1 MASWQKPKNTST
13 TVPVQSLWQQKSFAN
28 AIRGENSGAASSG
41 TQHADVAQL
50 LQASAMPVSRLS
62 PTSRLHSPEQNSV
75 SSGLNLINVQ
85 PAFNHLETLQQRLTE
100 TQRNLREIDEAIH
113 KLDSMLHE
121 DHPKLERE
129 NLEKTR
135 AVSSEQ
141 AETLRKASLSL
152 EREVRRSQ
160 HLKELTEEINDD
172 SDDLFN
178 LIELERV
185 KNAEEYEQQLRQE
198 QNKSPS
204 ASSTSS
210 SSENESDR
218 PSNTTPE
225 PSRTPTMFNVN
236 ASEFKPSS
244 KSPKTSEPSSHMSFQ
259 QLDPSTQKVT
269 YHQPGFTLFYPIR
282 PPMSNNVVMLPQLYI
297 PQ

>member
-41 TQHADVAQL
+41 PQHADVAQL

-62 PTSRLHSPEQNSV
+62 PTSRLHSSEQNSV

-113 KLDSMLHE
+113 KLDSILHE

-244 KSPKTSEPSSHMSFQ
+244 KSPKTSEPLSHTSFQ

>member
-1 MASWQKPKNTST
+1 M
-13 TVPVQSLWQQKSFAN
+13 
-28 AIRGENSGAASSG
+28 
-41 TQHADVAQL
+41 
-50 LQASAMPVSRLS
+50 
-62 PTSRLHSPEQNSV
+62 
-75 SSGLNLINVQ
+75 
-85 PAFNHLETLQQRLTE
+85 
-100 TQRNLREIDEAIH
+100 
-113 KLDSMLHE
+113 
-121 DHPKLERE
+121 
-129 NLEKTR
+129 
-135 AVSSEQ
+135 
-141 AETLRKASLSL
+141 
-152 EREVRRSQ
+152 RRSQ

-236 ASEFKPSS
+236 ASEFKVSGKTVARLDRVCS
-244 KSPKTSEPSSHMSFQ
+244 AVKQKSENFGAFKSHVLPTTRPFYAKSD
-259 QLDPSTQKVT
+259 LPPAWLHAVLPHST
-269 YHQPGFTLFYPIR
+269 P
-282 PPMSNNVVMLPQLYI
+282 NVK
-297 PQ
+297 

>member
-1 MASWQKPKNTST
+1 
-13 TVPVQSLWQQKSFAN
+13 
-28 AIRGENSGAASSG
+28 
-41 TQHADVAQL
+41 
-50 LQASAMPVSRLS
+50 
-62 PTSRLHSPEQNSV
+62 
-75 SSGLNLINVQ
+75 
-85 PAFNHLETLQQRLTE
+85 
-100 TQRNLREIDEAIH
+100 
-113 KLDSMLHE
+113 
-121 DHPKLERE
+121 
-129 NLEKTR
+129 
-135 AVSSEQ
+135 
-141 AETLRKASLSL
+141 L

-236 ASEFKPSS
+236 ASEFKVSR
-244 KSPKTSEPSSHMSFQ
+244 KTAAR
-259 QLDPSTQKVT
+259 LDRCFFSRQAKVRKLRSLQVT
-269 YHQPGFTLFYPIR
+269 R
-282 PPMSNNVVMLPQLYI
+282 PSNNSTLLRKK
-297 PQ
+297 